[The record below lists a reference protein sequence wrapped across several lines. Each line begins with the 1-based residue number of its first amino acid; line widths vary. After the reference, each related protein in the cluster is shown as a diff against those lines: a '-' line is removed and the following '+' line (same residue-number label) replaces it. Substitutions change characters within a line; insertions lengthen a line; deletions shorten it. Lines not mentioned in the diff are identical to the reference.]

1 MKQRDYKL
9 DIVRIV
15 ACLMV
20 VLMHS
25 PMPNMELSSIIAVG
39 NTMITMPCIGLF
51 FIVSGYLL
59 LPVKTSMK
67 DFLTKRLGKVVW
79 PTLVFT
85 LFYIIVN
92 TICDGGDIKSILKQ
106 IASIPFGAQGNGVL
120 WFMYTLMGLYLIA
133 PIITPF
139 IEKATR
145 KELEFII
152 GLWAITLLWPYLMIV
167 LSVNTGIDSILHSF
181 SGYGGYFILGFYLKK
196 YPIRINTFA
205 ALLLIVM
212 PFVLYIGFKKIG
224 IELGFKEGFSYL
236 SLPIALMTL
245 SVFLLLQKYVRTDKL
260 SLMVRNVIS
269 DFSNCSFGIYL
280 LHVFVMR
287 RIIWNMDI
295 IRTTPPHICKIILIF
310 FLTTIISWAISHM
323 ISRTLIG
330 KFIIGYN
337 RKK

>member
-181 SGYGGYFILGFYLKK
+181 SGYAGYFILGFYLKK

-212 PFVLYIGFKKIG
+212 PFFLYIGFKKMG
-224 IELGFKEGFSYL
+224 IELGFEEGFSYL

-245 SVFLLLQKYVRTDKL
+245 SVFLLLQKYVRTNKL
-260 SLMVRNVIS
+260 SLTVRNVIS

-280 LHVFVMR
+280 LHIFVMR

-295 IRTTPPHICKIILIF
+295 IRFTPPSRAIILIF
-310 FLTTIISWAISHM
+310 FLTTILSWAISHM
-323 ISRTLIG
+323 ISRFSIG
-330 KFIIGYN
+330 NFIIGYN

>member
-25 PMPNMELSSIIAVG
+25 PMPNMELSGIIAVG

-120 WFMYTLMGLYLIA
+120 WFMYTLIGLYLIA
-133 PIITPF
+133 PIISPF

-145 KELEFII
+145 KELDFII
-152 GLWAITLLWPYLMIV
+152 GLWAITLLWPYLMMV

-181 SGYGGYFILGFYLKK
+181 SGYAGYFILGFYLKK

-224 IELGFKEGFSYL
+224 IELGFKDGFSYL
-236 SLPIALMTL
+236 SFPIALMTL
-245 SVFLLLQKYVRTDKL
+245 SVFMLLMKYVRTDKL

-280 LHVFVMR
+280 LHIFVMR

-295 IRTTPPHICKIILIF
+295 IRTTPPICTIILIF
-310 FLTTIISWAISHM
+310 FLTTIITWAISHM
-323 ISRTLIG
+323 ISRFSIG
-330 KFIIGYN
+330 NFIIGYN

>member
-9 DIVRIV
+9 DVVRIV

-20 VLMHS
+20 ILMHS
-25 PMPNMELSSIIAVG
+25 PMPNMELSGIIAVG

-67 DFLTKRLGKVVW
+67 DFLTKRLGKVIW

-92 TICDGGDIKSILKQ
+92 TICDSGDIGSILKQ
-106 IASIPFGAQGNGVL
+106 LASIPFGAQGNGVL
-120 WFMYTLMGLYLIA
+120 WFMYTLIGLYLIA
-133 PIITPF
+133 PIISPF
-139 IEKATR
+139 IEKTTR

-152 GLWAITLLWPYLMIV
+152 GLWGITLLWPYLMTV

-181 SGYGGYFILGFYLKK
+181 SGYAGYFILGFYLKK
-196 YPIRINTFA
+196 YPRRINTFV
-205 ALLLIVM
+205 ALFLIVM

-224 IELGFKEGFSYL
+224 IELGFEDGFSYL
-236 SLPIALMTL
+236 SLPIVLMTL
-245 SVFLLLQKYVRTDKL
+245 SVFMLLMKYVRTDKL

-280 LHVFVMR
+280 LHIFVMR
-287 RIIWNMDI
+287 RIIWNMDM
-295 IRTTPPHICKIILIF
+295 IRFTPPICTIILIF
-310 FLTTIISWAISHM
+310 FLTTLISWAISHM
-323 ISRTLIG
+323 ISRFSIG
-330 KFIIGYN
+330 NFIIGYN

>member
-9 DIVRIV
+9 DVVRIV

-20 VLMHS
+20 ILMHS
-25 PMPNMELSSIIAVG
+25 PMPNMELSGIIAVG

-67 DFLTKRLGKVVW
+67 DFLTKRLGKVIW

-92 TICDGGDIKSILKQ
+92 TICDSGDIGSILKQ
-106 IASIPFGAQGNGVL
+106 LASIPFGAQGNGVL
-120 WFMYTLMGLYLIA
+120 WFMYTLIGLYLIA
-133 PIITPF
+133 PIISPF
-139 IEKATR
+139 IEKTTR

-152 GLWAITLLWPYLMIV
+152 GLWGITLLWPYLMTV

-181 SGYGGYFILGFYLKK
+181 SGYAGYFILGFYLKK
-196 YPIRINTFA
+196 YPRRINTFV
-205 ALLLIVM
+205 ALFLIVM

-224 IELGFKEGFSYL
+224 IELGFEDGFSYL
-236 SLPIALMTL
+236 SLPIVLMTL
-245 SVFLLLQKYVRTDKL
+245 SVFMLLMKYVRTDKL

-280 LHVFVMR
+280 LHIFVMR
-287 RIIWNMDI
+287 RIIWNMDM
-295 IRTTPPHICKIILIF
+295 IRFTPPPFVL
-310 FLTTIISWAISHM
+310 
-323 ISRTLIG
+323 
-330 KFIIGYN
+330 
-337 RKK
+337 

>member
-25 PMPNMELSSIIAVG
+25 PMPNMELPSIIAVG

-67 DFLTKRLGKVVW
+67 DFLTKRLWKVVW

-92 TICDGGDIKSILKQ
+92 TICDGGDIKSILRQ
-106 IASIPFGAQGNGVL
+106 LASIPFGAQGNGVL
-120 WFMYTLMGLYLIA
+120 WFMYTLIGLYLIA

-181 SGYGGYFILGFYLKK
+181 SGYAGYFILGFYLKK

-212 PFVLYIGFKKIG
+212 PFVLYIGFKKTG
-224 IELGFKEGFSYL
+224 IELGFEDGFSYL

-260 SLMVRNVIS
+260 SLTVRNVIS

-280 LHVFVMR
+280 LHIFVMR

-295 IRTTPPHICKIILIF
+295 IRITPPSRAIILIF
-310 FLTTIISWAISHM
+310 FLTTILSWAISHM
-323 ISRTLIG
+323 ISRFSIG
-330 KFIIGYN
+330 NFIIGYTI
-337 RKK
+337 KK

>member
-1 MKQRDYKL
+1 M
-9 DIVRIV
+9 
-15 ACLMV
+15 M
-20 VLMHS
+20 
-25 PMPNMELSSIIAVG
+25 
-39 NTMITMPCIGLF
+39 
-51 FIVSGYLL
+51 
-59 LPVKTSMK
+59 
-67 DFLTKRLGKVVW
+67 
-79 PTLVFT
+79 
-85 LFYIIVN
+85 
-92 TICDGGDIKSILKQ
+92 
-106 IASIPFGAQGNGVL
+106 
-120 WFMYTLMGLYLIA
+120 
-133 PIITPF
+133 
-139 IEKATR
+139 
-145 KELEFII
+145 
-152 GLWAITLLWPYLMIV
+152 V

-224 IELGFKEGFSYL
+224 IELGFKDGFSYL
-236 SLPIALMTL
+236 SFPIALMTL
-245 SVFLLLQKYVRTDKL
+245 SVFMLLMKYVRTDKL

>member
-25 PMPNMELSSIIAVG
+25 PMPNMELPSIIAVG

-67 DFLTKRLGKVVW
+67 DFLTKRLWKVVW

-120 WFMYTLMGLYLIA
+120 WFMYTLIGLYLIA
-133 PIITPF
+133 PIISPF

-145 KELEFII
+145 KELDFII
-152 GLWAITLLWPYLMIV
+152 GLWAITLLWPYLMMV

-181 SGYGGYFILGFYLKK
+181 SGYAGYFILGFYLKK
-196 YPIRINTFA
+196 YPIKINTFA

-224 IELGFKEGFSYL
+224 IELGFKDGFSYL
-236 SLPIALMTL
+236 SFPIALMTL
-245 SVFLLLQKYVRTDKL
+245 SVFMLLMKYVRTDKL

-280 LHVFVMR
+280 LHIFVMR

-295 IRTTPPHICKIILIF
+295 IRTTPPICTIILIF
-310 FLTTIISWAISHM
+310 FLTTIITWAISHM

>member
-25 PMPNMELSSIIAVG
+25 PMPNMELPSIIAVG

-67 DFLTKRLGKVVW
+67 DFLTKRLWKVVW

-92 TICDGGDIKSILKQ
+92 TICDGGDIKSILRQ
-106 IASIPFGAQGNGVL
+106 LASIPFGAQGNGVL
-120 WFMYTLMGLYLIA
+120 WFMYTLIGLYLIA

-181 SGYGGYFILGFYLKK
+181 SGYAGYFILGFYLKK

-212 PFVLYIGFKKIG
+212 PFVLYIGFKKTG
-224 IELGFKEGFSYL
+224 IELGFEDGFSYL
-236 SLPIALMTL
+236 SLPIALIP
-245 SVFLLLQKYVRTDKL
+245 Q
-260 SLMVRNVIS
+260 
-269 DFSNCSFGIYL
+269 FGIRNSL
-280 LHVFVMR
+280 
-287 RIIWNMDI
+287 
-295 IRTTPPHICKIILIF
+295 
-310 FLTTIISWAISHM
+310 
-323 ISRTLIG
+323 
-330 KFIIGYN
+330 
-337 RKK
+337 

>member
-25 PMPNMELSSIIAVG
+25 PMPNMDLSSIIAVG

-181 SGYGGYFILGFYLKK
+181 SGYAGYFILGFYLKK

-212 PFVLYIGFKKIG
+212 PFFLYIGFKKMG
-224 IELGFKEGFSYL
+224 IELGFEEGFSYL

-245 SVFLLLQKYVRTDKL
+245 SVFLLLQKYVRTNKL
-260 SLMVRNVIS
+260 SLTVRNVIS

-280 LHVFVMR
+280 LHIFVMR

-295 IRTTPPHICKIILIF
+295 IRFTPPSRAIILIF
-310 FLTTIISWAISHM
+310 FLTTILSWAISHM
-323 ISRTLIG
+323 ISRFSIG
-330 KFIIGYN
+330 NFIIGYN

>member
-295 IRTTPPHICKIILIF
+295 IRTTPPHL
-310 FLTTIISWAISHM
+310 
-323 ISRTLIG
+323 
-330 KFIIGYN
+330 
-337 RKK
+337 

>member
-1 MKQRDYKL
+1 MKQRDYKI

-20 VLMHS
+20 ILMHS
-25 PMPNMELSSIIAVG
+25 PMPNMDLSGIIAVG

-79 PTLVFT
+79 PTLVFS

-92 TICDGGDIKSILKQ
+92 TICDGGNIRSILKQ

-120 WFMYTLMGLYLIA
+120 WFMYTLIGLYLIA
-133 PIITPF
+133 PIISTF

-152 GLWAITLLWPYLMIV
+152 GLWVITLLWPYLMIV

-181 SGYGGYFILGFYLKK
+181 SGYAGYFILGFYLKK

-205 ALLLIVM
+205 ALLLIGM
-212 PFVLYIGFKKIG
+212 PFVFYIWFKKIG
-224 IELGFKEGFSYL
+224 IELGFGDGFSYL
-236 SLPIALMTL
+236 SLPIVLMTL
-245 SVFLLLQKYVRTDKL
+245 SIFMLLMKYVRTDKL
-260 SLMVRNVIS
+260 SLTVRNVIS

-280 LHVFVMR
+280 LHIFVMR

-295 IRTTPPHICKIILIF
+295 IRFTPPIYTIILIF
-310 FLTTIISWAISHM
+310 IFTTLITWAISHM

>member
-20 VLMHS
+20 ILMHS
-25 PMPNMELSSIIAVG
+25 PMPNMELSGIIAVG

-181 SGYGGYFILGFYLKK
+181 SGYAGYFILGFYLKK

-212 PFVLYIGFKKIG
+212 PFFLYIGFKKMG
-224 IELGFKEGFSYL
+224 IELGFEEGFSYL

-245 SVFLLLQKYVRTDKL
+245 SVFLLLQKYVRTNKL
-260 SLMVRNVIS
+260 SLTVRNVIS

-280 LHVFVMR
+280 LHIFVMR

-295 IRTTPPHICKIILIF
+295 IRFTPPSRAIILIF
-310 FLTTIISWAISHM
+310 FLTTIITWAISHM

>member
-20 VLMHS
+20 ILMHS
-25 PMPNMELSSIIAVG
+25 PMPNMELSGIIAAG

-67 DFLTKRLGKVVW
+67 DFLTKRLGKVIW

-92 TICDGGDIKSILKQ
+92 TICDSGDIGSILKQ
-106 IASIPFGAQGNGVL
+106 LASIPFGAQGNGVL
-120 WFMYTLMGLYLIA
+120 WFMYTLIGLYLIA
-133 PIITPF
+133 PIISPF
-139 IEKATR
+139 IEKTTR

-152 GLWAITLLWPYLMIV
+152 GLWGITLLWPYLMTV

-181 SGYGGYFILGFYLKK
+181 SGYAGYFILGFYLKK
-196 YPIRINTFA
+196 YPRRINTFV
-205 ALLLIVM
+205 ALFLIVM

-224 IELGFKEGFSYL
+224 IELGFEDGFSYL
-236 SLPIALMTL
+236 SLPIVLMTL
-245 SVFLLLQKYVRTDKL
+245 SVFMLLMKYVRTDKL

-280 LHVFVMR
+280 LHIFVMR
-287 RIIWNMDI
+287 RIIWNMDM
-295 IRTTPPHICKIILIF
+295 IRFTPPICTIILIF
-310 FLTTIISWAISHM
+310 FLTTLISWAISHM
-323 ISRTLIG
+323 IGSTDIVRG
-330 KFIIGYN
+330 
-337 RKK
+337 

>member
-15 ACLMV
+15 ACLMI

-181 SGYGGYFILGFYLKK
+181 SGYAGYFILGFYLKK

-212 PFVLYIGFKKIG
+212 PFFLYIGFKKMG
-224 IELGFKEGFSYL
+224 IELGFEEGFSYL

-245 SVFLLLQKYVRTDKL
+245 SVFLLLQKYVRTNKL
-260 SLMVRNVIS
+260 SLTVRNVIS

-280 LHVFVMR
+280 LHIFVMR

-295 IRTTPPHICKIILIF
+295 IRFTPPQPCNNPYFLSHNYIILGNLAYDIKIF
-310 FLTTIISWAISHM
+310 
-323 ISRTLIG
+323 
-330 KFIIGYN
+330 N
-337 RKK
+337 R

>member
-181 SGYGGYFILGFYLKK
+181 SGYGGYFILGVLSKEISNKNK
-196 YPIRINTFA
+196 YVCSFAFNCDAICSLYRVQKNWHRIRI
-205 ALLLIVM
+205 
-212 PFVLYIGFKKIG
+212 
-224 IELGFKEGFSYL
+224 
-236 SLPIALMTL
+236 
-245 SVFLLLQKYVRTDKL
+245 
-260 SLMVRNVIS
+260 
-269 DFSNCSFGIYL
+269 
-280 LHVFVMR
+280 
-287 RIIWNMDI
+287 
-295 IRTTPPHICKIILIF
+295 
-310 FLTTIISWAISHM
+310 
-323 ISRTLIG
+323 
-330 KFIIGYN
+330 
-337 RKK
+337 

>member
-181 SGYGGYFILGFYLKK
+181 SGYAGYFILGFYLKK

-212 PFVLYIGFKKIG
+212 PFFLYIGFKKMG
-224 IELGFKEGFSYL
+224 IELGFEEGFSYL

-245 SVFLLLQKYVRTDKL
+245 SVFLLLQKYVRTNKL
-260 SLMVRNVIS
+260 SLTVRNVIS

-280 LHVFVMR
+280 LHIFVMR

-295 IRTTPPHICKIILIF
+295 IRFSPPSRAIILIF
-310 FLTTIISWAISHM
+310 FLTTILSWAISHM
-323 ISRTLIG
+323 ISRFSIG
-330 KFIIGYN
+330 NFIIGYN

>member
-25 PMPNMELSSIIAVG
+25 PMPNMDLSGIIAVG

-181 SGYGGYFILGFYLKK
+181 SGYAGYFILGFYLKK

-212 PFVLYIGFKKIG
+212 PFFLYIGFKKMG
-224 IELGFKEGFSYL
+224 IELGFEEGFSYL

-245 SVFLLLQKYVRTDKL
+245 SVFLLLQKYVRTNKL
-260 SLMVRNVIS
+260 SLTVRNVIS

-280 LHVFVMR
+280 LHIFVMR

-295 IRTTPPHICKIILIF
+295 IRFTPPSRAIILIF
-310 FLTTIISWAISHM
+310 FLTTILSWAISHM
-323 ISRTLIG
+323 ISRFSIG
-330 KFIIGYN
+330 NFIIGYN

>member
-25 PMPNMELSSIIAVG
+25 PMPNMELPSIIAVG

-67 DFLTKRLGKVVW
+67 DFLTKRLWKVVW

-92 TICDGGDIKSILKQ
+92 TICDGGDIKSILRQ
-106 IASIPFGAQGNGVL
+106 LASIPFGAQGNGVL
-120 WFMYTLMGLYLIA
+120 WFMYTLIGLYLIA

-181 SGYGGYFILGFYLKK
+181 SGYAGYFILGFYLKK

-212 PFVLYIGFKKIG
+212 PFVLYIGFKKTG
-224 IELGFKEGFSYL
+224 IELGFEDGFSYL

-260 SLMVRNVIS
+260 SLTVRNVIS

-280 LHVFVMR
+280 LHIFVMR

-295 IRTTPPHICKIILIF
+295 IRITPP
-310 FLTTIISWAISHM
+310 AVQ
-323 ISRTLIG
+323 
-330 KFIIGYN
+330 
-337 RKK
+337 

>member
-25 PMPNMELSSIIAVG
+25 PMPNMDLSGIIAVG

-181 SGYGGYFILGFYLKK
+181 SGYAGYFILGFYLKK

-212 PFVLYIGFKKIG
+212 PFFLYIGFKKMG
-224 IELGFKEGFSYL
+224 IELGFEEGFSYL

-245 SVFLLLQKYVRTDKL
+245 SVFLLLQKYVRTNKL
-260 SLMVRNVIS
+260 SLTVRNVIS

-280 LHVFVMR
+280 LHIFVMR

-295 IRTTPPHICKIILIF
+295 IRFTPQPCNNPYFLSHNYIILGNLAYDIKIF
-310 FLTTIISWAISHM
+310 
-323 ISRTLIG
+323 
-330 KFIIGYN
+330 N
-337 RKK
+337 R

>member
-25 PMPNMELSSIIAVG
+25 PMPNMDLSSIIAVG

-181 SGYGGYFILGFYLKK
+181 SGYAGYFILGFYLKK

-212 PFVLYIGFKKIG
+212 PFFLYIGFKKMG
-224 IELGFKEGFSYL
+224 IELGFEEGFSYL

-245 SVFLLLQKYVRTDKL
+245 SVFLLLQKYVRTNKL
-260 SLMVRNVIS
+260 SLTVRNVIS

-280 LHVFVMR
+280 LHIFVMR

-295 IRTTPPHICKIILIF
+295 IRTTPPHLYNNPY
-310 FLTTIISWAISHM
+310 FLSHN
-323 ISRTLIG
+323 
-330 KFIIGYN
+330 YN
-337 RKK
+337 NMGNLAYDIKNFNR

>member
-1 MKQRDYKL
+1 MIKQRDYII
-9 DIVRIV
+9 DVVRIV

-20 VLMHS
+20 ILMHS
-25 PMPNMELSSIIAVG
+25 PMPNNELSGIIVVG
-39 NTMITMPCIGLF
+39 NTMIAMPCIGLF

-67 DFLTKRLGKVVW
+67 DFLTKRLGKVIW

-92 TICDGGDIKSILKQ
+92 TLCDGGDIRNILRQ

-120 WFMYTLMGLYLIA
+120 WFMYTLIGLYLIA
-133 PIITPF
+133 PIISPF

-152 GLWAITLLWPYLMIV
+152 GLWGITLLWPYLMIV

-181 SGYGGYFILGFYLKK
+181 SGYAGYFILGCYLKK
-196 YPIRINTFA
+196 YPRKINTLA

-212 PFVLYIGFKKIG
+212 PFILY
-224 IELGFKEGFSYL
+224 LGFKQIGVGLGFEDGFSYL

-260 SLMVRNVIS
+260 SLTVRNVIS

-280 LHVFVMR
+280 LHIFVMR
-287 RIIWNMDI
+287 KIIWNMDI
-295 IRTTPPHICKIILIF
+295 IRFTPPICTIILVF
-310 FLTTIISWAISHM
+310 FLTTLISWAISHM
-323 ISRTLIG
+323 ISRFSIG
-330 KFIIGYN
+330 NFIIGYN

>member
-25 PMPNMELSSIIAVG
+25 PMPNMDLSSIIAVG

-181 SGYGGYFILGFYLKK
+181 SGYAGYFILGFYLKK

-212 PFVLYIGFKKIG
+212 PFFLYIGFKKMG
-224 IELGFKEGFSYL
+224 IELGFEEGFFYL

-245 SVFLLLQKYVRTDKL
+245 SVFLLLQKYVRTNKL
-260 SLMVRNVIS
+260 SLTVRNVIS

-280 LHVFVMR
+280 LHIFVMR

-295 IRTTPPHICKIILIF
+295 IRFTPPQPCNNPYFLSHNYIILGNLAYDIKIF
-310 FLTTIISWAISHM
+310 
-323 ISRTLIG
+323 
-330 KFIIGYN
+330 N
-337 RKK
+337 R

>member
-25 PMPNMELSSIIAVG
+25 PMPNMELPSIIAVG

-67 DFLTKRLGKVVW
+67 DFLTKRLWKVVW

-92 TICDGGDIKSILKQ
+92 TICDGGDIKSILRQ
-106 IASIPFGAQGNGVL
+106 LASIPFGAQGNGVL
-120 WFMYTLMGLYLIA
+120 WFMYTLIGLYLIA

-181 SGYGGYFILGFYLKK
+181 SGYAGYFILGFYLKK

-212 PFVLYIGFKKIG
+212 PFVLYIGFKKTG
-224 IELGFKEGFSYL
+224 IELGFEDGFSYL

-260 SLMVRNVIS
+260 SLTVRNVIS

-280 LHVFVMR
+280 LHIFVMR

-295 IRTTPPHICKIILIF
+295 IRITPPQPCNNPYFLSHNYIILGNLAYDIKIF
-310 FLTTIISWAISHM
+310 
-323 ISRTLIG
+323 
-330 KFIIGYN
+330 N
-337 RKK
+337 R

>member
-25 PMPNMELSSIIAVG
+25 PMPNMELPNIIAVG

-92 TICDGGDIKSILKQ
+92 TICDGGDIKSILRQ
-106 IASIPFGAQGNGVL
+106 LASIQFGAQGNGVL
-120 WFMYTLMGLYLIA
+120 WFMYTLIGLYLIA

-181 SGYGGYFILGFYLKK
+181 SGYAGYFILGFYLKK

-205 ALLLIVM
+205 ALLLIVL
-212 PFVLYIGFKKIG
+212 PFVLYIGFKKTG
-224 IELGFKEGFSYL
+224 IELGFEDGFSYL

-260 SLMVRNVIS
+260 SLTVRNVIS

-280 LHVFVMR
+280 LHIFVMR

-295 IRTTPPHICKIILIF
+295 IRITPSRAIILIF
-310 FLTTIISWAISHM
+310 FLTTILSWAISHM
-323 ISRTLIG
+323 ISRFSIG
-330 KFIIGYN
+330 NFIIGYN

>member
-25 PMPNMELSSIIAVG
+25 PMPNMDLSGIIAVG

-181 SGYGGYFILGFYLKK
+181 SGYAGYFILGFYLKK

-212 PFVLYIGFKKIG
+212 PFFLYIGFKKMG
-224 IELGFKEGFSYL
+224 IELGFEEGFSYL

-245 SVFLLLQKYVRTDKL
+245 SVFLLLQKYVRTNKL
-260 SLMVRNVIS
+260 SLTVRNVIS

-280 LHVFVMR
+280 LHIFVMR

-295 IRTTPPHICKIILIF
+295 IRFTPSSSAIILIF
-310 FLTTIISWAISHM
+310 FLTNILS
-323 ISRTLIG
+323 
-330 KFIIGYN
+330 
-337 RKK
+337 

>member
-295 IRTTPPHICKIILIF
+295 IRTTPPPHLYNNPY
-310 FLTTIISWAISHM
+310 FLSHN
-323 ISRTLIG
+323 
-330 KFIIGYN
+330 YN
-337 RKK
+337 NMGNLAYDIKNFNR

>member
-25 PMPNMELSSIIAVG
+25 PMPNMDLSGIIAVG

-181 SGYGGYFILGFYLKK
+181 SGYAGYFILGFYLKK

-212 PFVLYIGFKKIG
+212 PFFLYIGFKKMG
-224 IELGFKEGFSYL
+224 IELGFEEGFSYL

-245 SVFLLLQKYVRTDKL
+245 SVFLLLQKYVRTNKL
-260 SLMVRNVIS
+260 SLTVRNVIS

-280 LHVFVMR
+280 LHIFVMR

-295 IRTTPPHICKIILIF
+295 IRFTPPSRAIILIF
-310 FLTTIISWAISHM
+310 FLTTIITWAISHM

>member
-25 PMPNMELSSIIAVG
+25 PMPNMELPSIIAVG

-67 DFLTKRLGKVVW
+67 DFLTKRLWKVVW

-92 TICDGGDIKSILKQ
+92 TICDGGDIKSILRQ
-106 IASIPFGAQGNGVL
+106 LASIPFGAQGNGVL
-120 WFMYTLMGLYLIA
+120 WFMYTLIGLYLIA

-181 SGYGGYFILGFYLKK
+181 SGYAGYFILGFYLKK

-212 PFVLYIGFKKIG
+212 SFVLYIGFKKTG
-224 IELGFKEGFSYL
+224 IELGFEDGFSYL

-260 SLMVRNVIS
+260 SLTVRNVIS

-280 LHVFVMR
+280 LHIFVMR

-295 IRTTPPHICKIILIF
+295 IRITPP
-310 FLTTIISWAISHM
+310 AVQ
-323 ISRTLIG
+323 
-330 KFIIGYN
+330 
-337 RKK
+337 

>member
-25 PMPNMELSSIIAVG
+25 PIPNMKLSGIIAVG

-67 DFLTKRLGKVVW
+67 DFLTKRLWKVVW

-92 TICDGGDIKSILKQ
+92 TICDGGDIKSILRQ
-106 IASIPFGAQGNGVL
+106 LASIPFGAQGNGVL
-120 WFMYTLMGLYLIA
+120 WFMYTLIGLYLIA

-181 SGYGGYFILGFYLKK
+181 SGYAGYFILGFYLKK

-212 PFVLYIGFKKIG
+212 PFVLYIGFKKTG
-224 IELGFKEGFSYL
+224 IELGFEDGFSYL

-260 SLMVRNVIS
+260 SLTVRNVIS

-280 LHVFVMR
+280 LHIFVMR

-295 IRTTPPHICKIILIF
+295 IRITPPSRAIILIF
-310 FLTTIISWAISHM
+310 FLTTILSWAISHM
-323 ISRTLIG
+323 ISRFSIG
-330 KFIIGYN
+330 NFIIGYN

>member
-25 PMPNMELSSIIAVG
+25 PMPNMDLSGIIAVG

-181 SGYGGYFILGFYLKK
+181 SGYAGYFILGFYLKK

-212 PFVLYIGFKKIG
+212 PFFLYIGFKKMG
-224 IELGFKEGFSYL
+224 IELGFEEGFSYL

-245 SVFLLLQKYVRTDKL
+245 SVFLLLQKYVRTNKL
-260 SLMVRNVIS
+260 SLTVRNVIS

-280 LHVFVMR
+280 LHIFVMR

-295 IRTTPPHICKIILIF
+295 IRFTPPSRAIILTF
-310 FLTTIISWAISHM
+310 FLTTILSWAFSHM
-323 ISRTLIG
+323 ISRFSIG
-330 KFIIGYN
+330 NFIIGYN

>member
-1 MKQRDYKL
+1 MKQRDYKI

-20 VLMHS
+20 ILMHS
-25 PMPNMELSSIIAVG
+25 PMPNMDLSGIIAVG

-59 LPVKTSMK
+59 LPVKISMK
-67 DFLTKRLGKVVW
+67 NFLIKRLGKVVW
-79 PTLVFT
+79 PTLVFS

-92 TICDGGDIKSILKQ
+92 TICDGGNIRSILKQ

-120 WFMYTLMGLYLIA
+120 WFMYTLIGLYLIA
-133 PIITPF
+133 PIISPF

-152 GLWAITLLWPYLMIV
+152 GLWVITLLWPYLMIV

-181 SGYGGYFILGFYLKK
+181 SGYAGYFILGFYLKK

-205 ALLLIVM
+205 ALLLIGM
-212 PFVLYIGFKKIG
+212 PFVFYIWFKKIG
-224 IELGFKEGFSYL
+224 IELGFGDGFSYL
-236 SLPIALMTL
+236 SLPIVLMTL
-245 SVFLLLQKYVRTDKL
+245 SVFMLLMKYVRTDKL
-260 SLMVRNVIS
+260 SLTVRNVIS

-280 LHVFVMR
+280 LHIFVMR

-295 IRTTPPHICKIILIF
+295 IRFTPPHLYYNPYFLSHDFNFMGNLSYDIEIF
-310 FLTTIISWAISHM
+310 
-323 ISRTLIG
+323 
-330 KFIIGYN
+330 N
-337 RKK
+337 R

>member
-9 DIVRIV
+9 DVVRIV

-20 VLMHS
+20 ILMHS
-25 PMPNMELSSIIAVG
+25 PMPNMELSGIIAVG

-67 DFLTKRLGKVVW
+67 DFLTKRLGKVIW

-92 TICDGGDIKSILKQ
+92 TICDSGDIGSILKQ
-106 IASIPFGAQGNGVL
+106 LASIPFGAQGNGVL
-120 WFMYTLMGLYLIA
+120 WFMYTLIGLYLIA
-133 PIITPF
+133 PIISPF
-139 IEKATR
+139 IEKTTR

-152 GLWAITLLWPYLMIV
+152 GLWGITLLWPYLMTV

-181 SGYGGYFILGFYLKK
+181 SGYAGYFILGFYLKK
-196 YPIRINTFA
+196 YPRRINTFV
-205 ALLLIVM
+205 ALFLIVM

-224 IELGFKEGFSYL
+224 IELGFEDGFSYL
-236 SLPIALMTL
+236 SLPIVLMTL
-245 SVFLLLQKYVRTDKL
+245 SVFMLLMKYVRTDKL

-280 LHVFVMR
+280 LHIFVMR
-287 RIIWNMDI
+287 RIIWNMDM
-295 IRTTPPHICKIILIF
+295 IRFTPPFVL
-310 FLTTIISWAISHM
+310 
-323 ISRTLIG
+323 
-330 KFIIGYN
+330 
-337 RKK
+337 

>member
-181 SGYGGYFILGFYLKK
+181 SGYAGYFILGFYLKK

-212 PFVLYIGFKKIG
+212 PFFLYIGFKKMG
-224 IELGFKEGFSYL
+224 IELGFEEGFSYL

-245 SVFLLLQKYVRTDKL
+245 SVFLLLQKYVRTNKL
-260 SLMVRNVIS
+260 SLTVRNVIS

-280 LHVFVMR
+280 LHIFVMR

-295 IRTTPPHICKIILIF
+295 IRFTPPSRAIILIF
-310 FLTTIISWAISHM
+310 FLTTILSWAISHM
-323 ISRTLIG
+323 ISRFSIG
-330 KFIIGYN
+330 NFIIDYN

>member
-20 VLMHS
+20 ILMHS
-25 PMPNMELSSIIAVG
+25 PMPNMELSGIIAVG

-181 SGYGGYFILGFYLKK
+181 SGYAGYFILGFYLKK

-212 PFVLYIGFKKIG
+212 PFFLYIGFKKMG
-224 IELGFKEGFSYL
+224 IELGFEEGFSYL

-245 SVFLLLQKYVRTDKL
+245 SVFLLLQKYVRTNKL
-260 SLMVRNVIS
+260 SLTVRNVIS

-280 LHVFVMR
+280 LHIFVMR

-295 IRTTPPHICKIILIF
+295 IRFTPPSRAIILIF
-310 FLTTIISWAISHM
+310 FLTTILSWAISHM
-323 ISRTLIG
+323 LSRTLIG